1 MRLIYI
7 LAWELI
13 QIEEDLA
20 LFQTRLRTSTV
31 VVVFGV
37 VAQGHDE
44 DGMHTVVI
52 KIQEFIHLSS
62 SKPSIGV
69 ESMPREAAP

>member
-44 DGMHTVVI
+44 DGMHT
-52 KIQEFIHLSS
+52 
-62 SKPSIGV
+62 
-69 ESMPREAAP
+69 